1 MSAIILNSQF
11 HWKTWLHVIVT
22 LTLNFNCYE
31 CSLTLNFNS
40 YECSLFPTNKES
52 VPAPSRALFLEI
64 SGSIDSPWPQKR
76 IEEPQKNNR
85 QHHHLSLT
93 CPWFLDQNQSIA
105 GRSPRWKFQFH
116 VLSESY
122 KNGRDWFAF
131 SDGHCSLYTTHS
143 SDLGVA
149 LLFLRKLAPLG
160 QRFCSKW

>member
-1 MSAIILNSQF
+1 MSAA
-11 HWKTWLHVIVT
+11 WRWT
-22 LTLNFNCYE
+22 LTLMSAAYFPQTRRVYQLLLVHF
-31 CSLTLNFNS
+31 SLKSQVPYKEWYIVEIWTL
-40 YECSLFPTNKES
+40 
-52 VPAPSRALFLEI
+52 
-64 SGSIDSPWPQKR
+64 DSPWPQKR
-76 IEEPQKNNR
+76 IDEPQKNNR
-85 QHHHLSLT
+85 QHRHLSLT